1 MRMPPL
7 HRPFFSHNREWEL
20 IWLRI
25 CWLVIIVFA
34 LILFFA
40 WPQTRSLTLIA
51 YLHQWGKS
59 IPVEY
64 FFRVLTFLGDDEFF
78 IIFLSILFWCVN
90 KNLGFQMMVLLLVT
104 GVCGGI
110 IKELTFLERPDLAGV
125 IQPLNAAFP
134 SGHTLA
140 AVTFWGYLAVR
151 IKKTWFWIAAFLLA
165 FGIGLSRLVLGY
177 HFLGDV
183 LGGVALGLPLL
194 LLFVW
199 LSVYFLERGRLDTCP
214 GPLLLILSVAVPVLL
229 AAVLPGVSSP
239 KLLGCLAGVSA
250 GYILEKEK
258 VRSVTAAPLLL
269 QFTKVLI
276 GLALPY
282 FLVIGLGRIF
292 PHSISNFAFTAQ
304 TAGLAGY
311 FLVGIWGTL
320 LAPVIFV
327 ALKLAPREFSNLN

>member
-1 MRMPPL
+1 LHMPPL
-7 HRPFFSHNREWEL
+7 RRPFFSYNREWEL

-34 LILFFA
+34 LILFLA
-40 WPQTRSLTLIA
+40 WPQTRSLAFIV
-51 YLHQWGKS
+51 YLHQWSKS

-90 KNLGFQMMVLLLVT
+90 KNLGFWTTALLLIM
-104 GVCGGI
+104 GVYGGI
-110 IKELTFLERPDLAGV
+110 IKDLTFLERPDLAGV
-125 IQPLNAAFP
+125 SQPVSAAFP

-140 AVTFWGYLAVR
+140 AVIFWGYLAVR
-151 IKKTWFWIAAFLLA
+151 IKKTWFWIVALLIV

-194 LLFVW
+194 LLFAW
-199 LSVYFLERGRLDTCP
+199 LSVYFLERGRADTCP
-214 GPLLLILSVAVPVLL
+214 WPLLLIIAVAVPVLL

-239 KLLGCLAGVSA
+239 KLLGCLAGASA

-258 VRSVTAAPLLL
+258 VRFVTAASLPL
-269 QFTKVLI
+269 QFVKILI
-276 GLALPY
+276 GLALPCS
-282 FLVIGLGRIF
+282 LVVGLGRIF
-292 PHSISNFAFTAQ
+292 PHSISNLASSTKAAGFT
-304 TAGLAGY
+304 GY

-320 LAPVIFV
+320 LAPAIFM
-327 ALKLAPREFSNLN
+327 ALKLAPRESSNLN